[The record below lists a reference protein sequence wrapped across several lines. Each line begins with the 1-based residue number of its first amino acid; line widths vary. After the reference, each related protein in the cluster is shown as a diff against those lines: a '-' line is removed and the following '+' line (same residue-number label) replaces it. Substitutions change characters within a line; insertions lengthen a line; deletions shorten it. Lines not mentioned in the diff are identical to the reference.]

1 MQSAALGPGR
11 FYPNP
16 FAPMTGHAIRAPR
29 FAWLLLFWGIALT
42 CHAARIGIATDS
54 DSSRRRIEELRT
66 EIARHDELYFKQA
79 KAEISDTE
87 YDRLKQELQFLE
99 AAHPELSTP
108 LPDMGDDRSGRF
120 PAATH
125 RQRMG
130 SLDKAYSEADWRTFH
145 AKLSKDLGRTDL
157 VFVVEPKY
165 DGLAISL
172 TYERGVLVRAVTR
185 GNGTEGDDVTA
196 NVRMIEAL
204 PPTLQP
210 GPLPPPALVELRGEI
225 YLDDAEF
232 ARINAER
239 EAAGEELFAH
249 PRNLAVGTL
258 KSADPAEVV
267 ERRLSIVLY
276 GWGAWEGGKPPQS
289 QLEFHGQLRAWGL
302 PVVKG
307 IRIARTADE
316 AWVAVRTLARER
328 TALGFPTDGAVVKLD
343 DTALRARIGEGP
355 AAPRWAVACKFEPE
369 KAVTRLRAITI
380 QVGRT
385 GVLTPVAE
393 FEPVELGGATVA
405 RATLHNRDEIRRRD
419 LRIGDFIEVEKAGDI
434 IPAVTGVQVQRRPA
448 EAVPYVFPERCPSCQ
463 TPVVAKAGEAA
474 VRCPNTHCA
483 AQRQRRL
490 EHFASVQAVGLK
502 GFGPATISALV
513 RAGRLQGPADY
524 YRLRRED
531 LLAAE
536 GVGEKSA
543 DRLLAE
549 IESSKQ
555 AELARFIHGLSI
567 PQVGATTAFEL
578 ASLSGDLAG
587 FARLGGSRLVD
598 AVGPAAAESVTEFL
612 ARPENQADLRALIVA
627 GVNARA
633 DQPIRANL
641 QGKVFVFTGT
651 LPGLTRAHAA
661 KQVQAAGGVVRDSVS
676 GKTDYVVAGEGAG
689 AKLADARR
697 LGVTVLSPAEFA
709 RLLGMP

>member
-1 MQSAALGPGR
+1 MIG
-11 FYPNP
+11 
-16 FAPMTGHAIRAPR
+16 RAPR
-29 FAWLLLFWGIALT
+29 APHIVWLALCLSLT
-42 CHAARIGIATDS
+42 LIVEAARIGLTGNPDDA
-54 DSSRRRIEELRT
+54 RRRIEQLRT

-79 KAEISDTE
+79 KPEISDAE

-99 AAHPELSTP
+99 AAHPELGGP
-108 LPDMGDDRSGRF
+108 PPDLGDDRSGRF
-120 PAATH
+120 PTAVH

-130 SLDKAYSEADWRTFH
+130 SLDKAYTEAEWRAFH
-145 AKLSKDLGRTDL
+145 AKLTKELGRSDL

-172 TYERGVLVRAVTR
+172 TYERGVLVRAATR
-185 GNGTEGDDVTA
+185 GNGVEGDDVTA

-204 PPTLQP
+204 PQNLQA
-210 GPLPPPALVELRGEI
+210 GLQAPPALVELRGEVFV
-225 YLDDAEF
+225 DDAEF
-232 ARINAER
+232 ARLNAER
-239 EAAGEELFAH
+239 EAAGEERFAH

-258 KSADPAEVV
+258 KSADPAELA
-267 ERRLSIVLY
+267 ERRLSLVLY
-276 GWGAWEGGKPPQS
+276 GWGAWEGGAAPQS

-316 AWVAVRTLARER
+316 AWTAVRTINRER
-328 TALGFPTDGAVVKLD
+328 TTLGFPIDGAVVKLD
-343 DTALRARIGEGP
+343 DTALRARIVEGP
-355 AAPRWAVACKFEPE
+355 NTPRWALACKFEPE

-393 FEPVELGGATVA
+393 FDPVELSGTTVA
-405 RATLHNRDEIRRRD
+405 RATLHNRDEIQRRD
-419 LRIGDFIEVEKAGDI
+419 LRIGDFIEVEKAGDV
-434 IPAVTGVQVQRRPA
+434 IPAVAGIVTARRPA
-448 EAVPYVFPERCPSCQ
+448 GTVAYVFPERCPSCQ
-463 TPVVAKAGEAA
+463 TLVVAKAGEAT
-474 VRCPNTHCA
+474 VRCPNAHCA

-490 EHFASVQAVGLK
+490 EHFASAQAVGLR

-513 RAGRLQGPADY
+513 QAGRLEGPVDF
-524 YRLRRED
+524 YRLKRED
-531 LLAAE
+531 LLAVE

-555 AELARFIHGLSI
+555 TELARFIHGFSI
-567 PQVGATTAFEL
+567 PQVGMATAREL
-578 ASLSGDLAG
+578 AVLAGDLAG
-587 FARLGGSRLVD
+587 FGRLGGSRLVET
-598 AVGPAAAESVTEFL
+598 VGPAAADSVADYL
-612 ARPENQADLRALIVA
+612 ARPENQADLRALLAA
-627 GVNARA
+627 GVSAKA
-633 DQPIRANL
+633 DAPARANL

-651 LPGLTRAHAA
+651 LSGLTRTQAS

-676 GKTDYVVAGEGAG
+676 GNTDYVVAGEGAG

-697 LGVTVLSPAEFA
+697 LGVKVLSAAEFA
-709 RLLGMP
+709 QLLGLP